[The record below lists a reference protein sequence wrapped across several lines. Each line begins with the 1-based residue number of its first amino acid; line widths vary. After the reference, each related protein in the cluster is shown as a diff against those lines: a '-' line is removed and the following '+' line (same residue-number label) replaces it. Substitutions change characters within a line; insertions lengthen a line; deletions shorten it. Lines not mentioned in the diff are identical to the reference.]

1 MNSHPYKEPFL
12 VSQFR
17 EFYTEVIRLKSLIN
31 SNSWVSSA
39 TPGAEP
45 DGNGN
50 GSKAAAGTLVY
61 YPEFDDVA
69 LGSFPPQ
76 RQGASSLALRTP
88 TLMSVDLDRPP
99 LSDQTKIVLLV
110 WQSLLAFF
118 RRNGH
123 TLPELDRLHAKS
135 YFDAQYVMAAFADE
149 VFINLN
155 WVGKRA
161 WTTNLLES
169 TLFQSHVAGEV
180 FFEKVDQLLCERDPA
195 EKSLAAVY
203 LMALSLGFQGKYRNV
218 NDRGRLSHYRRELF
232 AFAFSQSSDLANE
245 SKLAFPEAYVQSRRQ
260 VKKRKLTNPRFWVA
274 LCGIVFLSYLLVS
287 HVLWLNLTSRLER
300 TNNEIIETANRLDSI
315 PKNTR

>member
-17 EFYTEVIRLKSLIN
+17 EFYTEVIRLKRLIN
-31 SNSWVSSA
+31 SNSWVSPA
-39 TPGAEP
+39 TSEAEP
-45 DGNGN
+45 NGN
-50 GSKAAAGTLVY
+50 GSKITAGTLVY
-61 YPEFDDVA
+61 YPEFDGVA
-69 LGSFPPQ
+69 LGSLSPQ
-76 RQGASSLALRTP
+76 SQSASSLTVLPA

-118 RRNGH
+118 RGNGQAA
-123 TLPELDRLHAKS
+123 PNLDRIHAKS
-135 YFDAQYVMAAFADE
+135 YFEAQYIMAAFADE

-155 WVGKRA
+155 WVGKQA
-161 WTTNLLES
+161 WTSNLLES

-180 FFEKVDQLLCERDPA
+180 FFEKVDQLLRDRDPT

-218 NDRGRLSHYRRELF
+218 NDRGRLISDYRRQLF
-232 AFAFSQSSDLANE
+232 AFAFSQPSDLFDE
-245 SKLAFPEAYVQSRRQ
+245 SRVAFPDAYIRDLRQ
-260 VKKRKLTNPRFWVA
+260 EKKRKLTNPRFWVA

-287 HVLWLNLTSRLER
+287 HVLWLSLTSRLER
-300 TNNEIIETANRLDSI
+300 TNNEIVETANRLDSI